1 MKKINIRFV
10 LSCLLAIT
18 FIPHHS
24 IAQKLRTNGFANT
37 EHDSIKSIDDKKV
50 AVIQLYADATSKL
63 VLGDT
68 AQAIDLF
75 HECLSKDPNQ
85 DAAWFQLANVAYCK
99 NDYSTASTDIQK
111 ALAINGTNIWYNQ
124 LYAEVLGAQTKYKD
138 AGNVYLKLMNQD
150 PDNTDYWFALA
161 YYAAKANDYQG
172 AINYYNK
179 IQQQS
184 GINED
189 LVSAKEELWLKLN
202 KPDSAVSE
210 VKQLIQSD
218 TTQPRYYAMLADL
231 YKMTNNKGSLATTLQ
246 EMLKDDPQN
255 PQALLSLADLY
266 HLQNDDKRAF
276 EYEQRAFESPA
287 MDIDSKVQVLVGYIS
302 QLKDS
307 TQRKEAL
314 SLAKITT
321 QTDSGEAK
329 AFAVYGDLLATIDSN
344 KAAVAQYRKAVS
356 LDQSRFAVWEQVLIL
371 YSQLNE
377 NDSLY
382 NTAKK
387 VAELFPDQAL
397 SFYYY
402 GNACLTEKKYDEAA
416 AQFTKAVQM
425 GSDNKDLMAQLYA
438 NLGDVYYYEK
448 DFKKSDSSYDQ
459 ALVVDPKNAYALN
472 NYSYF
477 LSVRGNNLDKA
488 EEMASKLVKE
498 IAPNNSS
505 YEDTY
510 GWVLFKLKR
519 YDDAQTWTA
528 KAMKDG
534 GDNNGTILE
543 HYGDILFRL
552 GKTDD
557 ALTYWK
563 KAKTLSPDS
572 TSLDKKIQEQKLDDE
587 DN

>member
-1 MKKINIRFV
+1 MKKINLYF
-10 LSCLLAIT
+10 LAGCLLGVA
-18 FIPHHS
+18 FLPHYS
-24 IAQKLRTNGFANT
+24 LAQKLRTSFALT
-37 EHDSIKSIDDKKV
+37 EHDSIQSIDAKQV
-50 AVIQLYADATSKL
+50 AVLQLYADATTNL

-68 AQAIDLF
+68 VQAVELF
-75 HECLSKDPNQ
+75 RQCLAKDPAQ
-85 DAAWFQLANVAYCK
+85 GAAWFQLANVAYCK
-99 NDYSTASTDIQK
+99 YDYSTASTDIQK
-111 ALAINGTNIWYNQ
+111 ALAINGTNAWYNQ
-124 LYAEVLGAQTKYKD
+124 LYAEILGAQTKYKD
-138 AGNVYLKLMNQD
+138 AANLYLKLMNQH
-150 PDNTDYWFALA
+150 PGNTDYWFALA
-161 YYAAKANDYQG
+161 YYSGKAGQNEE
-172 AINYYNK
+172 AIGYYNK
-179 IQQQS
+179 IQQQT

-202 KPDSAVSE
+202 KPDSAIAE
-210 VKQLIQSD
+210 VKRLIKSD

-231 YKMTNNKGSLATTLQ
+231 YKMTNNKESLATTLE

-287 MDIDSKVQVLVGYIS
+287 MDIDSKVQVLVGYIT
-302 QLKDS
+302 QMKDS

-314 SLAKITT
+314 SLAKLTT
-321 QTDSGEAK
+321 QTDSTEAK
-329 AFAVYGDLLATIDSN
+329 AFAVYGDLLATVDSN
-344 KAAVAQYRKAVS
+344 KAAVIQYRKAVS
-356 LDQSRFAVWEQVLIL
+356 LDQGHFAVWEQLLIL

-387 VAELFPDQAL
+387 VAELFPDQVL

-402 GNACLTEKKYDEAA
+402 GNACLTEKKYEEAA
-416 AQFTKAVQM
+416 SQFNKAVQM
-425 GSDNKDLMAQLYA
+425 GSDNTSLMAQLYA
-438 NLGDVYYYEK
+438 NLGDVYYYQKE
-448 DFKKSDSSYDQ
+448 FKKSDSSYEQ
-459 ALVVDPKNAYALN
+459 ALLVDPKNAYALN

-477 LSVRGNNLDKA
+477 LAVRGEDLDKA
-488 EEMASKLVKE
+488 EQMASRLVKE
-498 IAPNNSS
+498 IAPNNTS

-519 YDDAQTWTA
+519 FDEAQSWIA

-534 GDNNGTILE
+534 GDSNGTILE
-543 HYGDILFRL
+543 HYGDVLFRL

-557 ALTYWK
+557 AVSFWK
-563 KAKTLSPDS
+563 KAKALSPDS
-572 TSLDKKIQEQKLDDE
+572 IPLDKKIEEQKLEDE